1 MATSS
6 EISFTFA
13 CGLRGY
19 HVYQTVWT
27 PTLNESL
34 PTIHES
40 DNDKD
45 CYAIAARK
53 RLPGSALLESTVGHL
68 PKEISRITR
77 FIMLHGAIV
86 TAKVMD
92 THHRRSP
99 LVQGGLEIPIEV
111 TVTMKYSPDNKDAMV
126 KYEDLVGKH
135 YKEPVDGKYEDITP
149 EILEGL
155 ESDTDEETIDKGE
168 EGLETGRRT

>member
-1 MATSS
+1 MAATSS

-19 HVYQTVWT
+19 HVYRTVWS
-27 PTLNESL
+27 PTINEL
-34 PTIHES
+34 LCTIHEH

-53 RLPGSALLESTVGHL
+53 RLPGTLLVESTVGHL
-68 PKEISRITR
+68 PKEISRVTR

-86 TAKVMD
+86 TAKVID

-99 LVQGGLEIPIEV
+99 LVQGGLEIPIQV
-111 TVTMKYSPDNKDAMV
+111 TVTMKYTPENKNAMV
-126 KYEDLVGKH
+126 KYEELIGK
-135 YKEPVDGKYEDITP
+135 YYMEPVDGKYEDITSK
-149 EILEGL
+149 ILEDL
-155 ESDTDEETIDKGE
+155 ESDTDEEEIEIDV
-168 EGLETGRRT
+168 